1 MQTADQVLQEELEG
15 LRQAEHRFV
24 ANYECGDLLT
34 PVLHQLALIGTG
46 IRGGDRRR

>member
-1 MQTADQVLQEELEG
+1 MLQEELEG
-15 LRQAEHRFV
+15 LGQAEHGFV
-24 ANYECGDLLT
+24 ADDEGGDLLT